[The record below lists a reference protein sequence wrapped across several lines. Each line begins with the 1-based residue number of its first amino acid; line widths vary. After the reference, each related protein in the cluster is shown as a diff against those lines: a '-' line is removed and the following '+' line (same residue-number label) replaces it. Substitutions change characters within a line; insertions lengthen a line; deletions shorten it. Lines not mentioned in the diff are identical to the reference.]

1 MKRISILVLAI
12 AFIGLVSCEKEGRV
26 YNENQ
31 ELSPMLEWLQE
42 DVKEF
47 TIPIAEAGLE
57 YDFSVSFRYSY
68 GYQYDMAKIKMTET
82 TPSGVESVYD
92 INLTIRD
99 SGGAYIGDPGG
110 DIWDSEHLIV
120 PKKKFAEA
128 GNYTYKLEH
137 VMPNGPL
144 NFAMEIGLILDEV
157 K

>member
-99 SGGAYIGDPGG
+99 SGGAYIGDPG
-110 DIWDSEHLIV
+110 
-120 PKKKFAEA
+120 
-128 GNYTYKLEH
+128 
-137 VMPNGPL
+137 
-144 NFAMEIGLILDEV
+144 
-157 K
+157 